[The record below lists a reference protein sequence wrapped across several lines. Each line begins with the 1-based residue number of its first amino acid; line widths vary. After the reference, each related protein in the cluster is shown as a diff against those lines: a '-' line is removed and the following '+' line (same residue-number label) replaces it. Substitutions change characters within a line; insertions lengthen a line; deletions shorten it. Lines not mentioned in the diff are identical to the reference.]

1 MNELQNRFAK
11 MSAPTTESAAP
22 STGTS
27 WADKQAAL
35 RTAGSLRDD
44 PSKVTTTDLRG
55 AASTA
60 NNFQQRHGEQM
71 ASGYKAASG
80 LNAKYGIAGKLNSFA
95 SSSAA
100 PAPQSPIQSSQGGL
114 GKKAPP
120 PPPPPKKRELGGGS
134 GEPPPIPL
142 SSKPKF

>member
-1 MNELQNRFAK
+1 
-11 MSAPTTESAAP
+11 MSGPKSPAPPPSA
-22 STGTS
+22 GTS

-35 RTAGSLRDD
+35 RTASSLRED
-44 PSKVTTTDLRG
+44 PSKVSASDLRG

-60 NNFQQRHGEQM
+60 NNFQQRHGDQV
-71 ASGYKAASG
+71 ASGWKSASSI
-80 LNAKYGIAGKLNSFA
+80 NQKYGIAGKMNNLA
-95 SSSAA
+95 SSSASPG
-100 PAPQSPIQSSQGGL
+100 PAQSSAQSSTGGL

-120 PPPPPKKRELGGGS
+120 PPPPKKKELSDGS